1 MNLLPNQQKAIQA
14 IHSTFKNAVV
24 TIDGTFVS
32 VTFNNGEIHFLTKIT
47 YMVFIGLRGK
57 ITWALAS
64 RCGSDENHEKVL
76 AQLANYELAENGY
89 KSTFNYKR

>member
-14 IHSTFKNAVV
+14 INNTFKNVV
-24 TIDGTFVS
+24 VRMDGNFVS
-32 VTFNNGEIHFLTKIT
+32 VTFDNGELHFLNKVT
-47 YMVFIGLRGK
+47 YMIFIGLRGK

-64 RCGSDENHEKVL
+64 RYGSDDNHEKVL
-76 AQLANYELAENGY
+76 AHIANYELGNNGY

>member
-1 MNLLPNQQKAIQA
+1 MNLLPSQQKAIQA

-24 TIDGTFVS
+24 RIDGTFVS

-57 ITWALAS
+57 
-64 RCGSDENHEKVL
+64 VL